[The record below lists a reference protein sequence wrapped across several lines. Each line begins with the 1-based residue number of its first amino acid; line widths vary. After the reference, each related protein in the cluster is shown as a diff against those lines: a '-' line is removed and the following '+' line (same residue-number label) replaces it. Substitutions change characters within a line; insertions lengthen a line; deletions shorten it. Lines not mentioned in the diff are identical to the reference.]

1 MGPLLG
7 ILILSFFVNSILFI
21 PFINLLYKFRL
32 QRANQEFLA
41 DFRKKIPI
49 FSKFH
54 AKKAGTPVG
63 AGVLLVI
70 TTTLLFFI
78 CLALLFYFWYPITAI
93 YNLGEEIKIIFFT
106 FIFFSLIGIYD
117 DIKKMFPDKNT
128 AQFGLRVRHKLVL
141 ETVLAVIVGLMLFNN
156 LNIDILHIPFF
167 GVWHMGFWYIPF
179 AAFVIVAFTNAYNI
193 TDGLDGLAGGLLLIA
208 LSLFWVIS
216 SSILDTPLSLFIAIL
231 IGGLIAFL
239 YFNVYPARI
248 FLGDVGALSF
258 GATLAVI
265 GLMLGKNFALPM
277 IGGIFVLEVGTSL
290 IQMLSKHFFGR
301 KVFKAAPLH
310 LLLQQKGWPEP
321 KIVAR
326 AWLAGLILGFIG
338 LFLAVIS

>member
-1 MGPLLG
+1 MAPLLG

-21 PFINLLYKFRL
+21 PFINLLYKLRL
-32 QRANQEFLA
+32 QRANQEFLSA
-41 DFRKKIPI
+41 FRKKIPI

-54 AKKAGTPVG
+54 AKKAGIPVG
-63 AGVLLVI
+63 GGILLVI
-70 TTTLLFFI
+70 TTIVLFFI
-78 CLALLFYFWYPITAI
+78 SLTVLYYFWYPVTWI

-106 FIFFSLIGIYD
+106 FTFFALIGIYD
-117 DIKKMFPDKNT
+117 DIKKIFPDKNT

-141 ETVLAVIVGLMLFNN
+141 ETILAVVVGFMIFNN
-156 LNIDILHIPFF
+156 LNVDILYIPFI
-167 GVWHMGFWYIPF
+167 GVWHIGFWYIPF

-208 LSLFWVIS
+208 LSFFWVIS
-216 SSILDTPLSLFIAIL
+216 ASILDTPLSLFIAIL
-231 IGGLIAFL
+231 IGGLISFL

-265 GLMLGKNFALPM
+265 GLMLGKNFAFPI
-277 IGGIFVLEVGTSL
+277 IGGIFVLEVGSSL
-290 IQMLSKHFFGR
+290 IQMLSKRFLGR
-301 KVFKAAPLH
+301 KIFDAAPLH
-310 LLLQQKGWPEP
+310 LLLQHKGWPEP
-321 KIVAR
+321 KIVSR